1 MRIRTGSATTTS
13 HLAGYLRRCECS
25 VEFVDEWTLEV
36 AVRPGSL
43 SEQHAQIELEGYLQV
58 WETMHPDVSV
68 DRLTPRPAR
77 S

>member
-1 MRIRTGSATTTS
+1 M
-13 HLAGYLRRCECS
+13 

-43 SEQHAQIELEGYLQV
+43 SEQHARIELEGYLQV
-58 WETMHPDVSV
+58 WEARHPDASV
-68 DRLTPRPAR
+68 DRLTLRPAR